1 MKKFADR
8 VIYGDFYT
16 VDEKNPK
23 AHAVAIADGKF
34 IYVGD
39 ALGAKSFVGDGTKEE
54 FYDNGLILPG
64 FVDGHAHGN
73 LGGSKM
79 LLMCKL
85 NDCKTLD
92 AIRARLKDFI
102 AKNPEMD
109 KIQGMGWDDATFGTD
124 GPTAAMIDDLT
135 DKPVAMIDYGHHSFW
150 LNSAAMKIKNIT
162 KDTPDIAD
170 GVIVRDADGNPTGCL
185 REGTSIYFNDLLYHF
200 TVEEYKKALL
210 AYQDVFLSIGVTMT
224 FDPMVNYDYGSENVM
239 EAYHQLDVEGK
250 LKLRVHGGY
259 QVFVDKN
266 PVADVENA
274 VKCREKFKG
283 NRFAVDNIKILLD
296 GVVESATAYLNEPYS
311 NRNDGYRGLLRFD
324 LDTLVAT
331 VKKAHD
337 MNITVHIHTIGD
349 GAIAEAL
356 NAFEK
361 AGTSPDNRS
370 ALTHL
375 QIVNPSDIDRMAKL
389 GVIAVANPYW
399 FVKEPDYHTKLSVP
413 YLGEVRAE
421 NQYPLKSFF
430 DKGVVVTQATDYP
443 VTADLRPTNG
453 IQTAVI
459 RQIPGEP
466 ETLMNP
472 SERVT
477 VEQMIKAA
485 TLNGAYQFKCENT
498 LGSITVG
505 KKADMVVLDSDIT
518 ACASEHINDAKVL
531 RTMIGGEWVYTNEK

>member
-1 MKKFADR
+1 MKNFADK
-8 VIYGDFYT
+8 VIYGNFYT

-23 AHAVAIADGKF
+23 VQAVAIADGKF

-39 ALGAKSFVGDGTKEE
+39 TFGAKSFIGEGTKEE
-54 FYDNGLILPG
+54 FYTDGLILPG

-85 NDCKTLD
+85 NDCKTLE
-92 AIRARLKDFI
+92 AIRERLKKFI
-102 AKNPEMD
+102 AEHPEMD
-109 KIQGMGWDDATFGTD
+109 KIQGMGWDDATFGVS

-135 DKPVAMIDYGHHSFW
+135 DKPVAMIDYGHHSYW

-170 GVIVRDADGNPTGCL
+170 GVIVRDTDGNPTGCF
-185 REGTSIYFNDLLYHF
+185 REGTKIYFDDLLYHF

-210 AYQDVFLSIGVTMT
+210 AYQELFLELGITAT

-239 EAYHQLDVEGK
+239 EAYHQLDAENN

-274 VKCREKFKG
+274 IKCREKFKG
-283 NRFAVDNIKILLD
+283 DRFAVDNIKILLD
-296 GVVESATAYLNEPYS
+296 GVIESRTAYLIEPYS
-311 NRNDGYRGLLRFD
+311 DSNDGYRGMLRFD
-324 LDTLVAT
+324 LETLTAT
-331 VKKAHD
+331 IKKSNEMD
-337 MNITVHIHTIGD
+337 ILMHIHTIGD
-349 GAIAEAL
+349 GAINFAL
-356 NAFEK
+356 NAMEK
-361 AGTSPDNRS
+361 AHTKPENRA

-375 QIVNPSDIDRMAKL
+375 QIVKPSDIDRMAKL
-389 GVIAVANPYW
+389 GVVAVANPYW
-399 FVKEPDYHTKLSVP
+399 FLKEDATYTMTTSFV
-413 YLGEVRAE
+413 GEERAAK
-421 NQYPLKSFF
+421 QYPMKSFF
-430 DKGVVVTQATDYP
+430 DKGVVVTQASDYP
-443 VTADLRPTNG
+443 VTQIPNPLES
-453 IQTAVI
+453 IQFAVL
-459 RQIPGEP
+459 RQIPGKP
-466 ETLMNP
+466 ETLLYP

-485 TLNGAYQFKCENT
+485 TLNGAYQFKCENM

-505 KKADMVVLDSDIT
+505 KKADIVILDSDIT
-518 ACASEHINDAKVL
+518 ACEPEKITDAKVL
-531 RTMIGGEWVYTNEK
+531 RTMIGGEWVYTREI